1 MAAKKKKAARP
12 KPTAKPK
19 LQAKAKTK
27 PAAKPATKKKPAA
40 VAAPKRAPK
49 AMTEAEMMAQWQAAM
64 SPSAGHARLMPMVGT
79 WRAKT
84 TFTMA
89 PGAPPQVHG
98 GTSVHRMVLG
108 GRYLEQSY
116 KGVSM
121 GMPFEGIGYTGYDN
135 AQQRYVGTW
144 MDTFGTGVMTAVG
157 VGKPTDERID
167 TVAEAIEPSGQKRV
181 FENVVRIQNHGRHS
195 YEMWTNGPNGKSFR
209 MMLIE
214 YERA

>member
-1 MAAKKKKAARP
+1 MAVKKNVARP

-19 LQAKAKTK
+19 VQAKTKAKT
-27 PAAKPATKKKPAA
+27 
-40 VAAPKRAPK
+40 APKRAPK
-49 AMTEAEMMAQWQAAM
+49 AMTEAEMMTQWQAAM
-64 SPSAGHARLMPMVGT
+64 TPSAGHARLMPMVGT

-89 PGAPPQVHG
+89 PGAPEQVHG
-98 GTSVHRMVLG
+98 GTSVHRFVLG
-108 GRYLEQSY
+108 GRYLEQIY
-116 KGVSM
+116 KGMSM

-135 AQQRYVGTW
+135 VQQRYVGIW
-144 MDTFGTGVMTAVG
+144 MDTFGTGVMTFIG
-157 VGKPTDERID
+157 VGKPNDERID

-181 FENVVRIQNHGRHS
+181 FENIVRIQNHGRHS
-195 YEMWTNGPNGKSFR
+195 YEMWTTGPSGKSFR